1 MSPRADRPTI
11 RLLFDENL
19 PWRVAAALR
28 ILELPVSHIG
38 DDSASPPSPGRG
50 SSDETVLSHAE
61 NASQLIVTS
70 NLDMILLCLER
81 GQSMIWIDPRGE
93 HLRRAELVLIVFKG
107 IDDWSERLAAI
118 GEPVCLRAM
127 RTRTNTLTLGEAGRL
142 ARGRMSNIAAR
153 ARFRQKRPKPLGE
166 LVPDL

>member
-1 MSPRADRPTI
+1 M

-28 ILELPVSHIG
+28 TLEFSVSYVG

-50 SSDETVLSHAE
+50 SSDEEVLSHAE
-61 NASQLIVTS
+61 NANQLVVTS
-70 NLDMILLCLER
+70 NLDMILLCVER

-107 IDDWSERLAAI
+107 IDDWSERLATTD
-118 GEPVCLRAM
+118 EPVCLRAM
-127 RTRTNTLTLGEAGRL
+127 RTRTNTLTTAPRRFRL
-142 ARGRMSNIAAR
+142 RSWRLLAVVATDPRDDCAAR
-153 ARFRQKRPKPLGE
+153 CGGAPH
-166 LVPDL
+166 